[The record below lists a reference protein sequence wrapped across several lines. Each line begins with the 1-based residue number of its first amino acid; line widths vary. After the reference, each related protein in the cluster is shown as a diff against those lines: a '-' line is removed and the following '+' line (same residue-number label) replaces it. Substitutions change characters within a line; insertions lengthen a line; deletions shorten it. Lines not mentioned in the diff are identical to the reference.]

1 MGDYIGKP
9 CPPMGI
15 HVPTVRP
22 SQPPGDHITAPS
34 RGVQQRRRQGRRCE
48 FISSTGM
55 SGIQS
60 ILEEGNL
67 SHPLCPCCKML
78 VTWLALNGRGLDTA
92 QCVYG
97 VEWKHRRLKEEER
110 AFQAYGKPM
119 ETITSFK
126 YLGQVLTTEEEYL
139 PAVAGNLIK
148 ARKSWTRITR
158 ILG

>member
-1 MGDYIGKP
+1 MRVHFFHR
-9 CPPMGI
+9 
-15 HVPTVRP
+15 HVRDTV
-22 SQPPGDHITAPS
+22 I
-34 RGVQQRRRQGRRCE
+34 
-48 FISSTGM
+48 
-55 SGIQS
+55 
-60 ILEEGNL
+60 ILDEGNL